1 MKKAWV
7 VIAITALL
15 LIAAPGALAKSYS
28 NGDTADEVS
37 TIQRAL
43 TELNLYYTD
52 ITGHFGNK
60 TEKAVKLFQKKYG
73 LRQTGVVDDTTRE
86 RLYLAAN
93 ISSSTV
99 SNSSG
104 TSYST
109 STVLRNGQSG
119 QAVRQLQTDLQ
130 TLGFYSGTVTGHY
143 GNITQEAVRKFQRKN
158 GLSADGIAGKN
169 TLSKLNEL
177 LSGGSSTVVLPSTG
191 TSSGSTASSSTSSAS
206 MGTTLLKQ
214 GMSGDAVRVLQQ
226 NLVLLEYYEG
236 TVTGTYGRL
245 TKEAVR
251 LFQRDNDLSSDGVAG
266 PKTLAKIEDELAA
279 LAKTEENANVTSNPS
294 ATITPPAVVTPTS
307 TPAPTTPTVSLANV
321 ETLNTEWTL
330 RRTSRSGHVTRLQKA
345 LAALGYFKETPTG
358 YFGSATE
365 AAVIAYQTAK
375 GLTADGIA
383 GRATLKSINSD
394 IKNGVTA
401 TNSGSID

>member
-191 TSSGSTASSSTSSAS
+191 TSSGSTASSSTSTAP

>member
-99 SNSSG
+99 SSSSG

-191 TSSGSTASSSTSSAS
+191 TSSGSTASSSTSTAP

>member
-99 SNSSG
+99 SSSSG

-177 LSGGSSTVVLPSTG
+177 LSGDSSTVVLPSTG
-191 TSSGSTASSSTSSAS
+191 TSSGSTASSSTSSAP